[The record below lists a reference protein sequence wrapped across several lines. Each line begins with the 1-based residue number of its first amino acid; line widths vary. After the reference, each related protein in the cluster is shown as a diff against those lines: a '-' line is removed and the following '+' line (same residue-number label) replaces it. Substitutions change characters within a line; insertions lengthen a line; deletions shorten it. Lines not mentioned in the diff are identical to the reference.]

1 MTTKTMKNISQ
12 IKVHTTTKKSGK
24 TFLELATPHMVDG
37 GKENENL
44 SMNVDQI
51 LYGKQ

>member
-1 MTTKTMKNISQ
+1 MKNFAQ
-12 IKVHTTTKKSGK
+12 FQVHTKKKKSGK

>member
-1 MTTKTMKNISQ
+1 MITKIMKNFARIR
-12 IKVHTTTKKSGK
+12 VHTAKRKSAK
-24 TFLELATPHMVDG
+24 TFLELASKHMVDG

-51 LYGKQ
+51 LYGKR